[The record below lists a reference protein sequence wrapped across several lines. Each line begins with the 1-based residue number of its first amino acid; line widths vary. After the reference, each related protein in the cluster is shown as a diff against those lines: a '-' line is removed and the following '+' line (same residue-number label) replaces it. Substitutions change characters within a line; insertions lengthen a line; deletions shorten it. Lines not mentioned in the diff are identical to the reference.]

1 MTWAKVGSTL
11 RSAGTW
17 LKIHWKLVLYG
28 VLGILG
34 LFVGISVWKKIQVI
48 FAPVSKDSAKARWM
62 KLDDNDKVIA
72 VQVPGSPEVK
82 TIPLPDGQTS
92 DKVTAVGY
100 DAKKQIVTV
109 EVTHEEVDRR
119 SAKPVPGSA
128 FDVLTGK
135 GGGTNDKSSG

>member
-1 MTWAKVGSTL
+1 MTWSQVGSAL

-17 LKIHWKLVLYG
+17 LKVHWKAVFYG
-28 VLGILG
+28 LLGILG
-34 LFVGISVWKKIQVI
+34 LFVGISVWKKIQVV
-48 FAPVSKDSAKARWM
+48 FAPVPKDSSKARWM
-62 KLDDNDKVIA
+62 RLDGDDRAIA

-119 SAKPVPGSA
+119 GAKPVPGST
-128 FDVLTGK
+128 FDALAGK
-135 GGGTNDKSSG
+135 GGATDGKPGG

>member
-1 MTWAKVGSTL
+1 MTWAKVGSAL

-17 LKIHWKLVLYG
+17 LKMHWKPVVYG
-28 VLGILG
+28 LLGILG
-34 LFVGISVWKKIQVI
+34 LFVGISVWKKIQVV
-48 FAPVSKDSAKARWM
+48 FDKVPKDSAKARWM
-62 KLDDNDKVIA
+62 KLDGDERAIA

-82 TIPLPDGQTS
+82 TIPLPNGETS

-119 SAKPVPGSA
+119 NAKPIPGSA
-128 FDVLTGK
+128 FDVLSGK
-135 GGGTNDKSSG
+135 GSGDDGKSSG